1 MHGAEGGFVV
11 LWVELVVVDPDVFPE
26 AQTHHVQVIA
36 AVTEGTGQLH
46 KHCRKKQNRQRS
58 SSSYGRPGPG
68 KKWFVEFRECYL
80 SCLQSQICPA

>member
-46 KHCRKKQNRQRS
+46 EHCRKKQNVKEVQAPTVVQDR
-58 SSSYGRPGPG
+58 
-68 KKWFVEFRECYL
+68 KKNGL
-80 SCLQSQICPA
+80 